1 MLDDGP
7 GIQPVDVYSATGL
20 PGADFR
26 AMPYFPPYLADELL
40 DRAVIHRGLCRVP
53 APREHFL
60 SLAYHAL
67 YHKGGDSGI
76 PSANDQRLRARARTT
91 TMWKFFE
98 IWPKT
103 WESMLQSHLKGSTRV
118 LIRTVGDRPMTC

>member
-7 GIQPVDVYSATGL
+7 GIQPVDLYSVTGL

-26 AMPYFPPYLADELL
+26 SMPYFPPYLAEELL

-76 PSANDQRLRARARTT
+76 PSANDKRPRPASAD
-91 TMWKFFE
+91 
-98 IWPKT
+98 
-103 WESMLQSHLKGSTRV
+103 HDYVAGSSPASRQFRNRSCNNT
-118 LIRTVGDRPMTC
+118 